1 MNGNFVLDTNA
12 VVGLLRGHAGL
23 AKLLLQ
29 ANWVGISVITELEF
43 LSFPN
48 LTPND
53 EAVFQQFKS
62 RIEVL
67 DLSSM
72 DVVLTK
78 EAISIRRMHKVKL
91 PDAIIAASTIRR
103 GATLISND
111 TGFLKIGNLAVQAF

>member
-12 VVGLLRGHAGL
+12 VVALLNGHAGL
-23 AKLLLQ
+23 TKLLAQ
-29 ANWVGISVITELEF
+29 ANWVGISVISELEF

-48 LTPND
+48 LSAND

-67 DLSSM
+67 DLSAT

-78 EAISIRRMHKVKL
+78 EIISIRRAHTVKL
-91 PDAIIAASTIRR
+91 PDAIIAASTIQRN
-103 GATLISND
+103 ATLISND
-111 TGFLKIGNLAVQAF
+111 AGFAKIGSLMLQTF